1 MTLIQFFRIVNRNFN
16 LFVLCSLVL
25 AITVFLMTKS
35 APEIYESETEIF
47 TGIASGFNVES
58 IEKASLDFFATSNA
72 YDNLINVIKSRQTLE
87 EVGERLLI
95 QHMMLDS
102 VDPRYISEENYGH
115 FRFKVTDSL
124 EQKLLDPNSVDKT
137 LENIK
142 RYKKENYNS
151 FKVRLTFEDGGSPY
165 SYKAI
170 QNIQV
175 YRIQNSDLVKI
186 TYSWSDPGICQNTL
200 KILNEVFT
208 QKLASIKQGQS
219 SDVVEYFKDQVKL
232 ATERLTTV
240 EQKLKDF
247 RIRNRIINY
256 NEQTKSI
263 ASLKEQMEDE
273 YQKELGIKASAEAS
287 VMRLEEKLQLN
298 KEIVKF
304 SDAIL
309 EKRQEL
315 AELNSKIAQLEV
327 YYNDLEQLAKVRER
341 AEKLKAQLSNDLQ
354 KRYQYGKTT
363 EGVPIKDLLSQWLES
378 TLRLDASKARL
389 EVFEKRK
396 EYFRKVY
403 DEFAPLGSEIARLER
418 EIAVEEKNYL
428 ELLHS
433 LNLALMRQ
441 RSEALATGGVIVTVP
456 PHYPLKP
463 RKSKTT
469 LLVLVAAVIGFVV
482 PFGIVLIIEFLDNT
496 VRTPQ
501 RAEELTGLK
510 LLGAYPNLT
519 KRSETKNID
528 MGWLKD
534 KSAGLMTQNTRLESR
549 SLGVM
554 QKKPKYVMVFS
565 TRFKEGKLLITHT
578 LANELVSLNFK
589 VLVVSYKELEQG
601 DTPYYDHVVYEPGKK
616 FISISSIDEVV
627 PSKYNSKLYDYV
639 FVILKGVLTDQYP
652 LDVIEGA
659 DMGFC
664 VVNANRNWNRADTF
678 ALKEFSNTLNCTP
691 RLIINGVEPDFMNT
705 VLGDIEKN
713 RSLIRRIIK
722 SLLTLQF
729 HTRKFNRVS

>member
-47 TGIASGFNVES
+47 TGIASGINVES
-58 IEKASLDFFATSNA
+58 IEKATLDFFATSNA

-95 QHMMLDS
+95 QHMLLES
-102 VDPRYISEENYGH
+102 ADPRYISQENYGH
-115 FRFKVTDSL
+115 FRFKISDSLEDVLLDPDSL
-124 EQKLLDPNSVDKT
+124 EQT
-137 LENIK
+137 LQNIK
-142 RYKKENYNS
+142 DYKKKYYNS
-151 FKVRLTFEDGGSPY
+151 FKVRLTFEDPGSPY

-186 TYSWSDPGICQNTL
+186 TYNWSDPGICQNTL

-208 QKLASIKQGQS
+208 EKLSSIKQGQS
-219 SDVVEYFKDQVKL
+219 SDVVEYFKEQVDL
-232 ATERLTTV
+232 ATERLTRV

-273 YQKELGIKASAEAS
+273 YQKELGIKASAEAAL
-287 VMRLEEKLQLN
+287 MKLEEKLELN
-298 KEIVKF
+298 KEIIRF

-315 AELNSKIAQLEV
+315 VNLNSKIAQLEV
-327 YYNDLEQLAKVRER
+327 YYNDIEQLANLRAK
-341 AEKLKAQLSNDLQ
+341 AEKLKAELSNDLQ

-363 EGVPIKDLLSQWLES
+363 EGVPVKDLLSQWLES

-389 EVFEKRK
+389 DIFEKRK

-428 ELLHS
+428 ELLHN

-441 RSEALATGGVIVTVP
+441 RSEALATGGVVVTVP

-469 LLVLVAAVIGFVV
+469 LLVLIAAVIGFVV
-482 PFGIVLIIEFLDNT
+482 PFGIVLVVEFLDNT
-496 VRTPQ
+496 IRTPQ

-519 KRSETKNID
+519 RRSETKSINMD
-528 MGWLKD
+528 WLKE
-534 KSAGLMTQNTRLESR
+534 KSTGLMTQNTRLEAR
-549 SLGVM
+549 AQGIL

-565 TRFKEGKLLITHT
+565 TRFGEGKLLVTNV

-589 VLVVSYKELEQG
+589 VLVISYKELDKE
-601 DTPYYDHVVYEPGKK
+601 DTAYYDYVVYEPGKK
-616 FISISSIDEVV
+616 FISIKSISEAV
-627 PSKYNSKLYDYV
+627 PPKYNTNLYDYV
-639 FVILKGVLTDQYP
+639 FVVLKGVLTDQYP
-652 LDVIEGA
+652 LDVVESA
-659 DMGFC
+659 DMGLC
-664 VVNANRNWNRADTF
+664 VVNANRNWNRADGF

-691 RLIINGVEPDFMNT
+691 RLVINGVEPDFMTN

-722 SLLTLQF
+722 SILTLQF
-729 HTRKFNRVS
+729 HTRKFNRAS